1 MDILKLLS
9 VNERRRAVLLLIMI
23 IVMAFLDTLGVASI
37 LPFMAILTNP
47 EIIETNTF
55 LNTFFHTSKVLGIES
70 EQQFLFFMGI
80 LVLFLLIASLLFK
93 ALTTYAQVRFVRM
106 REYTIGKRLVE
117 GYLRQPYSWF
127 LNQNSADLGKNILSE
142 VGQIIQTCIMP
153 MVEFISKGLISFS
166 LIIMLIIASPA
177 LSVII
182 GFTLVG
188 TYAIIFYFT
197 NYHLSQVGK
206 KRLKNN
212 QLRFTTLNEA
222 FGGIKELKAGNL
234 EQTYINRFASSAE
247 IFARAQASA
256 QVIAQLPRFM
266 LEAIAF
272 GGVLSII
279 LYLMSK
285 GESFSDALPILSL
298 FVFAGYRLMPALQQV
313 YSSATQL
320 TFIAPALAKLKED
333 LKIYVPFKEEDDN
346 NVISFNKKICLKN
359 ISYSYPNTKR
369 TSLHNINLNIPKN
382 NKVGLVGKTGSGKTT
397 IIDILLGLLD
407 PQKGSL
413 EVDDQIIDKN
423 NIRAW
428 QKCIGYVPQNI
439 YLSDDTIAANIAFG
453 VDPKD
458 LNYDAIEKASK
469 TANLHDF
476 VVDELPQQY
485 QTHIGERG
493 IRLSGGQK
501 QRIGIARAL
510 YHNPK
515 VLILD
520 EATSAL
526 DNQTELLVMSSINN
540 LNKNTTII
548 MVAHRLN
555 TVKNCDIIFN
565 FEKGQLINQGKFDEI
580 MKNNQVIF

>member
-55 LNTFFHTSKVLGIES
+55 LNTFFHASKIFGIES
-70 EQQFLFFMGI
+70 ERQFLFFMGI

-166 LIIMLIIASPA
+166 LIIMLFIASPA
-177 LSVII
+177 LSLII

-188 TYAIIFYFT
+188 TYAIIYYFT
-197 NYHLSQVGK
+197 NYHLSEVGK

-212 QLRFTTLNEA
+212 ELRFTTLNEA

-333 LKIYVPFKEEDDN
+333 LKIYVPIKEEDDN
-346 NVISFNKKICLKN
+346 GIISFNKKICLKN
-359 ISYSYPNTKR
+359 ISYSYPNSKR
-369 TSLHNINLNIPKN
+369 TSLHSINLNIPKN

-397 IIDILLGLLD
+397 IIDILIGLIE

-413 EVDDQIIDKN
+413 EVDEQIIDKN

-439 YLSDDTIAANIAFG
+439 YLSDDTLAANIAFG

-476 VVDELPQQY
+476 VVDELPKQY
-485 QTHIGERG
+485 QTNIGERG

-526 DNQTELLVMSSINN
+526 DNQTEQMVMSSINN

-548 MVAHRLN
+548 IVAHRLN

-565 FEKGQLINQGKFDEI
+565 FEKGQLIDQGNFDQI
-580 MKNNQVIF
+580 MKNKQVIL